1 MELGTR
7 LARLGEAAA
16 ALIEDG
22 QTVGLGTGSTAN
34 AMIEALGRRVTGGL
48 RVTGVVTSRQ
58 TEELTISVG
67 IPLRS
72 IDDIET
78 IDIGIDGADEI
89 DPALTLIKGRGG
101 ALLYEKIVAER
112 CRRYVVIAATEKLV
126 DRLGLRLPLPIEI
139 VPFGCTHTARAIAA
153 LGLSPTLRRTDAGD
167 PYESDGGHYVLDCAP
182 HHITDTVALGSR
194 IKAITGVVEHG
205 LFCGLATEAMVV
217 DEVGEVHRKTAQ
229 MSHKARG

>member
-34 AMIEALGRRVTGGL
+34 AMIEALGRRVAGGL
-48 RVTGVVTSRQ
+48 QITGVVTSLQ
-58 TEELTISVG
+58 TRDLATQAG

-72 IDDIET
+72 IDEVET

-89 DPALTLIKGRGG
+89 DPDLTLIKGRGG

-139 VPFGCTHTARAIAA
+139 IPFGWPHTARALES
-153 LGLSPTLRRTDAGD
+153 LGLAPTLRLTDSGD
-167 PYESDGGHYVLDCAP
+167 PYESDGGHYLLDCAP
-182 HHITDTVALGSR
+182 HHITDPVTLGSR
-194 IKAITGVVEHG
+194 IKVITGVVDHG

-217 DEVGEVHRKTAQ
+217 DEEGDVRQIEQ
-229 MSHKARG
+229 